1 MNFYNSFWII
11 VATMGLSLGLTG
23 CNSKSSQGGSS
34 SRNSRASDRASG
46 DKLGSA
52 PPLVNGVFDYPK
64 RHCSLVR
71 KIKLK
76 PEAKV
81 EDELNYFCN
90 GDEPTKEMLDLRNA
104 LINDPDKLVI
114 NKIFAS
120 HNPQEETSEFKLVW
134 GYNAAHIRPYIVQS
148 APLYSFITKDL
159 SDDFVNIKT
168 KSERLPDKDIDY
180 GLHLWSANM
189 AYDLVIKASDGVI
202 LSSKRKTQY
211 NLYQVE
217 SGNEEMGFGVE
228 HLTDGYNGEY
238 FISNMINL
246 SMNDGKGF
254 NDGAGG
260 TVVLTMLH
268 LKMNNRGFPETTEK
282 VVEKLGFFFAKSMF
296 DGLKSYR
303 K

>member
-1 MNFYNSFWII
+1 MNILRCFS
-11 VATMGLSLGLTG
+11 VKAVGASLCLILVG
-23 CNSKSSQGGSS
+23 CNSKSSQGGSAPQKSPS
-34 SRNSRASDRASG
+34 SDGTAQSTV
-46 DKLGSA
+46 GSA
-52 PPLVNGVFDYPK
+52 PPKKDGVFDYPK
-64 RHCSLVR
+64 RHCSQVR
-71 KIKLK
+71 KIKVK
-76 PEAKV
+76 PEARI
-81 EDELNYFCN
+81 EDELSYFCN
-90 GDEPTKEMLDLRNA
+90 GEEPTKEMLDLRSS
-104 LINDPDKLVI
+104 LLNDPDKLII
-114 NKIFAS
+114 NKIFVS
-120 HNPQEETSEFKLVW
+120 HIAQEETSEFKLVW
-134 GYNAAHIRPYIVQS
+134 GYNAAHIRPYVVQT

-159 SDDFVNIKT
+159 ADDFVNIKT
-168 KSERLPDKDIDY
+168 KSERLPDKAIDY

-189 AYDLVIKASDGVI
+189 AYDLIINASDGVT
-202 LSSKRKTQY
+202 LTTKRKTQY

-228 HLTDGYNGEY
+228 HLTDGNNGD
-238 FISNMINL
+238 FSISNMINL

-254 NDGAGG
+254 NDGSGG